1 MPHVLCLRPVHPEAL
16 AKLREHPGVTV
27 EVMENP
33 TPENLAPVLPYTEA
47 VIVRATR
54 IDEAFLSM
62 APELRIVARHGV
74 GYDAVDVP
82 TLTARGIPLTVT
94 PDANAVSVAE
104 HAMMLLLSVARRVK
118 DYDAATRALD
128 WGPRASLP
136 TFDLAGRT
144 LLVVGFGRIGART
157 ARLAAAFGMRVLA
170 YDPYVPGNTI
180 KGAGFTPAKTL
191 AAGLAEADAVTLH
204 CPSNEE
210 TRRLVD
216 KEFVVNMKRGAV
228 LVNTARGTLV
238 DEAALAAGLR
248 SGQVAAA
255 GLDVF
260 WDEPLKEGMPLR
272 DLPNVVMTPHSAA
285 ATEEGVR
292 RMSLSCADSVIAAFE
307 GRLDPD
313 VVINKEVLR
322 GNA

>member
-16 AKLREHPGVTV
+16 ERLRDHPGVTV
-27 EVMENP
+27 EVMEDP
-33 TPENLAPVLPYTEA
+33 TPENLKPVLPYTEA

-82 TLTARGIPLTVT
+82 ALTARGIPLTVT

-104 HAMMLLLSVARRVK
+104 HAMMLLLAVARRVK

-128 WGPRASLP
+128 WGPREALP

-157 ARLAAAFGMRVLA
+157 ARLAAAFGMRVLV

-180 KGAGFTPAKTL
+180 KGAGFAPAKTL

-210 TRRLVD
+210 TRGLVG
-216 KEFVVNMKRGAV
+216 KEFVVAMKRGSV

-238 DEAALAAGLR
+238 DEEALAAGLR

-260 WDEPLKEGMPLR
+260 REEPLKADMPLR

-285 ATEEGVR
+285 ATAESVR

-307 GRLDPD
+307 GRLEPD

>member
-16 AKLREHPGVTV
+16 AQLRNHPGVTV
-27 EVMENP
+27 EVMEDP

-82 TLTARGIPLTVT
+82 ALTARGIPLTVT

-104 HAMMLLLSVARRVK
+104 HAMMLLLAVARRVK

-128 WGPRASLP
+128 WGPRESLP

-157 ARLAAAFGMRVLA
+157 ARLAAAFGMRVLVH
-170 YDPYVPGNTI
+170 DPYVPGNTV
-180 KGAGFTPAKTL
+180 KGAGYTPAKTL

-204 CPSNEE
+204 CPSNAE
-210 TRRLVD
+210 TRGMVD
-216 KEFVVNMKRGAV
+216 REFVVTMKRGAV

-238 DEAALAAGLR
+238 DEEALADALR

-260 WDEPLKEGMPLR
+260 WEEPLKAGMPLL

-285 ATEEGVR
+285 ATAESVR
-292 RMSLSCADSVIAAFE
+292 RMSLSCADSVVAAFE

>member
-16 AKLREHPGVTV
+16 ERLRNHPGVTV
-27 EVMENP
+27 EVMADP
-33 TPENLAPVLPYTEA
+33 TPENLKPVLPYTEA

-82 TLTARGIPLTVT
+82 ALTARGIPLTVT

-104 HAMMLLLSVARRVK
+104 HAMMMLLSVARRVK

-128 WGPRASLP
+128 WGPRESLP

-157 ARLAAAFGMRVLA
+157 ARLAAAFGMRVLVH
-170 YDPYVPGNTI
+170 DPYVPGNTV

-191 AAGLAEADAVTLH
+191 AEGLAEADAVTLH
-204 CPSNEE
+204 CPSNAE
-210 TRRLVD
+210 TRALVG
-216 KEFVVNMKRGAV
+216 KEFVVAMKRGSV

-238 DEAALAAGLR
+238 DEEALAAGLR

-260 WDEPLKEGMPLR
+260 WEEPLKADNPLR
-272 DLPNVVMTPHSAA
+272 ELPNVVMTPHSAA
-285 ATEEGVR
+285 ATAESVR